1 MWNNQKNQRGF
12 SLPETLFALLLFSVS
27 FTALM
32 KYQQVLGLGFQQQ
45 WQQREAW
52 RQAFQRLQG
61 NVQVNESMGWHSQLS
76 SRSGPVGCRLLSAQ
90 VTSPAGRQAAL
101 TQLNCQHGRR

>member
-1 MWNNQKNQRGF
+1 MWSSPHNQRGF
-12 SLPETLFALLLFSVS
+12 SLVETLFALLLFSVS
-27 FTALM
+27 LTALM
-32 KYQQVLGLGFQQQ
+32 KYQQVLGQGFQQH

-61 NVQVNESMGWHSQLS
+61 NLPVNETTGWHSQLS
-76 SRSGPVGCRLLSAQ
+76 SRSGPAGCRLLSAQ

-101 TQLNCQHGRR
+101 TQLNCQHER

>member
-1 MWNNQKNQRGF
+1 MWSNADNQRGF
-12 SLPETLFALLLFSVS
+12 SLVETLFSLLLFSMSV
-27 FTALM
+27 TVLM

-61 NVQVNESMGWHSQLS
+61 NESMEWHSQLS
-76 SRSGPVGCRLLSAQ
+76 SHSGPAGCQLLRAR
-90 VTSPAGRQAAL
+90 VTSPVGRQATL
-101 TQLNCQHGRR
+101 TQLNCHRDVR